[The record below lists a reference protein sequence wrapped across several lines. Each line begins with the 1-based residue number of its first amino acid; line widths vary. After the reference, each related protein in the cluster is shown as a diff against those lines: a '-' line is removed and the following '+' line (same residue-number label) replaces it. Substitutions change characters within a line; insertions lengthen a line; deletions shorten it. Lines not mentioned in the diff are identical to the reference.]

1 MKWQLSAALGLTVA
15 LTAITAQEPAKT
27 PSADAQD
34 FVFLAEARPLL
45 VRVHLR
51 IDGQTIQAAHD
62 DFMAYLFR
70 QLDINGDGVLS
81 KDEAARAPSLDQ
93 ILTGNLTQGFG
104 GGGGFGGKGAQ
115 TSGPTLAELDQ
126 DGDGKVTV
134 GELSAYYRKKGLVPF
149 QFEAGAGQA
158 NPFAAFLGGKS
169 EPSVETVRDGIFNLL
184 DANGDGKLTR
194 AELAAA
200 AGVLLKLDTDDDEMV
215 TASEIVPNPPAT
227 NINMLAGMFKKSGLA
242 KGPSTGNDML
252 LLVTTPGDAPAGMVR
267 LMQKRYGAKGAEK
280 ATLSQKDLN
289 LDEATF
295 AALDANGD
303 GMLDAEELAGF
314 VKRAPDLE
322 LMLRL
327 GSRGKNEQRVEL
339 VPAKGGANRLADKVK
354 LLGGVAFLNLGVTR
368 VETRTA
374 ADEYQSDYLAGFIRP
389 QLAAQFKQA
398 DKDGNGYLDEKEAG
412 ASNLFKGVFHAMDRD
427 GDGKVTEQEFKAY
440 LDLLQAYKERVQGA
454 CVTLVFADQ
463 SRGLFDLL
471 DTDHDGR
478 LSVREMRAAPQI
490 LKTLN
495 AEARGF
501 ITRDDVPRTYRL
513 TLKKGP
519 ASRGINPATFFA
531 SLYGGGNKVAADEG
545 PTAGPLWFR
554 KLDRNRDG
562 DVSRREW
569 FGTEEQFREIDTDG
583 DGLISAEE
591 AERYD
596 ARHRKE

>member
-1 MKWQLSAALGLTVA
+1 
-15 LTAITAQEPAKT
+15 
-27 PSADAQD
+27 
-34 FVFLAEARPLL
+34 
-45 VRVHLR
+45 
-51 IDGQTIQAAHD
+51 
-62 DFMAYLFR
+62 
-70 QLDINGDGVLS
+70 
-81 KDEAARAPSLDQ
+81 
-93 ILTGNLTQGFG
+93 
-104 GGGGFGGKGAQ
+104 
-115 TSGPTLAELDQ
+115 
-126 DGDGKVTV
+126 
-134 GELSAYYRKKGLVPF
+134 
-149 QFEAGAGQA
+149 
-158 NPFAAFLGGKS
+158 
-169 EPSVETVRDGIFNLL
+169 
-184 DANGDGKLTR
+184 
-194 AELAAA
+194 
-200 AGVLLKLDTDDDEMV
+200 MV

-227 NINMLAGMFKKSGLA
+227 KINMLAGMFKSGPA

-252 LLVTTPGDAPAGMVR
+252 LLVTTPGDAPAGMAR
-267 LMQKRYGAKGAEK
+267 LMQKRYGAKGAEG
-280 ATLSQKDLN
+280 ATLRQKDLN

-303 GMLDAEELAGF
+303 GKLDAEELAGF
-314 VKRAPDLE
+314 AKRAPDLE
-322 LMLRL
+322 LTLWL
-327 GSRGKNEQRVEL
+327 GSRGKSEQRVEL
-339 VPAKGGANRLADKVK
+339 VPAKGRANRLADRVK
-354 LLGGVAFLNLGVTR
+354 LLGGVAFLNLGATR

-398 DKDGNGYLDEKEAG
+398 DKDRNGYLDEKEAG
-412 ASNLFKGVFHAMDRD
+412 ASNLFKGVFAAMDRD

-440 LDLLQAYKERVQGA
+440 LDLLQEYKERLQGA
-454 CVTLVFADQ
+454 CVTLVFADH

-471 DTDHDGR
+471 DTDRDGR

-501 ITRDDVPRTYRL
+501 ITGGDVPRTYRL

-519 ASRGINPATFFA
+519 ASRGINPATFFS
-531 SLYGGGNKVAADEG
+531 SLYGGNKATADER
-545 PTAGPLWFR
+545 PTAGPIWFR

-596 ARHRKE
+596 ARHRKR